1 MIVKVK
7 LHDTLKHKVKLNL
20 PDYGIGEIPLP
31 VGATVK
37 ELILRLGLE
46 KKIIGLI
53 VVNKRQS
60 GYNGTL
66 KDGDLVE
73 IFSPLAGG

>member
-20 PDYGIGEIPLP
+20 PDYGNGEMPLP
-31 VGATVK
+31 VGATVN

-46 KKIIGLI
+46 KKIIGLV
-53 VVNKRQS
+53 VVNKRQTFLDQ
-60 GYNGTL
+60 TL
-66 KDGDLVE
+66 KSGDSVE

>member
-1 MIVKVK
+1 MIVEVK

-20 PDYGIGEIPLP
+20 PDYGSGEIPLP
-31 VGATVK
+31 VGATVN

-46 KKIIGLI
+46 KKIIGLA
-53 VVNKRQS
+53 VVSKRQS
-60 GYNGTL
+60 FLDQTL
-66 KDGDLVE
+66 KSGDFVE

>member
-1 MIVKVK
+1 MAE
-7 LHDTLKHKVKLNL
+7 
-20 PDYGIGEIPLP
+20 GIGEISLP
-31 VGATVK
+31 VGATVN

-73 IFSPLAGG
+73 IFSPMAGG